1 MTFLWP
7 QVLWTMLALPACVL
21 AYRWLLRR
29 RKAAIRY
36 ASVGLLREAL
46 QAGPR
51 WRRHVPPALLLA
63 ALALALVAVARPF
76 AAITLPSQVQTI
88 VLAIDVSGS
97 MRAKDVAPDRIT
109 AAQEAAKAFIERRPP
124 NSRIGLV
131 SFGGSAQL
139 VQPPTE
145 NAQDLLDAIDR
156 FQLQRHTATGSALV
170 VALAALFPDA
180 GIDVAALTFGA
191 GGPPGASG
199 ARGAAIDAPKGVGR
213 ESPPPVRPG
222 SYRSGVIVLLSD
234 GQRTTGPD
242 PIAIAKIAADRGV
255 RVYTVGFGS
264 VEGATIEFGEW
275 SARVRLDE
283 ETLKAVAD
291 ITRAEYRHA
300 ASAADLVTVYDELN
314 TRFVLERAATEVTAL
329 FAAAAALLA
338 ALAAVLSM
346 AWFGRFA

>member
-7 QVLWTMLALPACVL
+7 QVLWLMLALPLCVL

-36 ASVGLLREAL
+36 ASVALFREAL
-46 QAGPR
+46 DVGPR

-63 ALALALVAVARPF
+63 AVALGLVATARPF
-76 AAITLPSQVQTI
+76 AAISLPSQVQTI
-88 VLAIDVSGS
+88 MLAVDVSGS
-97 MRAKDVAPDRIT
+97 MRARDVNPDRIT

-131 SFGGSAQL
+131 AFAGSAQL
-139 VQPPTE
+139 VQAPTVT
-145 NAQDLLDAIDR
+145 AQALHDAIDR
-156 FQLQRHTATGSALV
+156 FQLQRHTATGSAIV
-170 VALAALFPDA
+170 VALAALLPDA
-180 GIDVAALTFGA
+180 GIDVASLTFGA
-191 GGPPGASG
+191 PGAPG
-199 ARGAAIDAPKGVGR
+199 ARGVAIDAPK
-213 ESPPPVRPG
+213 SPARAQPAPVKPG

-255 RVYTVGFGS
+255 RVFTVGFGS

-291 ITRAEYRHA
+291 ITGAEYRHA
-300 ASAADLVTVYDELN
+300 ASAADLVKVYDELN
-314 TRFVLERAATEVTAL
+314 TRFVIEQTATEVTAL
-329 FAAAAALLA
+329 FSAVAALLVA
-338 ALAAVLSM
+338 AAAVLSV
-346 AWFGRFA
+346 AWYGRIA

>member
-7 QVLWTMLALPACVL
+7 QVLWLMLALPLAVL

-29 RKAAIRY
+29 RKAAFRY
-36 ASVGLLREAL
+36 ASVALVREAV
-46 QAGPR
+46 ASGPN
-51 WRRHVPPALLLA
+51 WRRHVPPALLFA
-63 ALALALVAVARPF
+63 GIALALLATARPF
-76 AAITLPSQVQTI
+76 ASITLPSQVQTI

-97 MRAKDVAPDRIT
+97 MRARDVNPDRIT

-131 SFGGSAQL
+131 SFSGSAQL
-139 VQPPTE
+139 VQKPTV
-145 NAQDLLDAIDR
+145 NAKELGEAIDR
-156 FQLQRHTATGSALV
+156 FQLQRHTATGSAIV
-170 VALAALFPDA
+170 VSLAALFPDD
-180 GIDVAALTFGA
+180 GIDVAALTFG
-191 GGPPGASG
+191 GSG
-199 ARGAAIDAPKGVGR
+199 NRGVAIDAPKAPAR
-213 ESPPPVRPG
+213 AQPAPVKPG
-222 SYRSGVIVLLSD
+222 TYRSGIIVLLSD

-291 ITRAEYRHA
+291 ITRAEYFHA
-300 ASAADLVTVYDELN
+300 ATATDLLKVYDELN
-314 TRFVLERAATEVTAL
+314 TRFVMERTATEVTAL
-329 FAAAAALLA
+329 FAIVAALLA
-338 ALAAVLSM
+338 AVAGTLSV
-346 AWFGRFA
+346 AWYGRTA

>member
-7 QVLWTMLALPACVL
+7 QVLWLMLALPASVL

-29 RKAAIRY
+29 RKAAVRY
-36 ASVGLLREAL
+36 ASLAL
-46 QAGPR
+46 VRAAVDGGPH

-63 ALALALVAVARPF
+63 AAALALLAAARPF

-97 MRAKDVAPDRIT
+97 MRARDVSPDRIT

-131 SFGGSAQL
+131 SFSGSAQL
-139 VQPPTE
+139 VQKPTV
-145 NAQDLLDAIDR
+145 NAKELNEAIDR
-156 FQLQRHTATGSALV
+156 FQLQRHTATGSAIV
-170 VALAALFPDA
+170 VSLAALFPDG
-180 GIDVAALTFGA
+180 GIDVASLTF
-191 GGPPGASG
+191 GASG
-199 ARGAAIDAPKGVGR
+199 ARGVAIDAPKAPAR
-213 ESPPPVRPG
+213 PPPPPVKPG
-222 SYRSGVIVLLSD
+222 SYRSGIIVLLSD

-242 PIAIAKIAADRGV
+242 PIQIAKIAADRGV

-264 VEGATIEFGEW
+264 VEGAIIEFGEW

-300 ASAADLVTVYDELN
+300 ASAADLVKVYDELN
-314 TRFVLERAATEVTAL
+314 TRFVMERTATEVTAL
-329 FAAAAALLA
+329 FTAAAALLGV
-338 ALAAVLSM
+338 LATGLSL
-346 AWFGRFA
+346 AWYGRWA